1 MRVVYAVIALL
12 LIPSLSWAGNMTFQF
27 RNPNFGGNPN
37 NGSFLLNSAQAQ
49 NSYKDPSADDDF
61 GIETPSALD
70 NFTQAIQ
77 AQVLGGL
84 LTNINTGKPG
94 RMVTSDFI
102 VDIAN
107 ADGQMQIK
115 CHRPENGENLHHSG
129 RWLAKQFHRLLDIV
143 EIRTIIMQRFL
154 ILVAVCL
161 LSGCLTAP
169 PKQAAKPTLMP
180 RAQSYRDLTQLPLPT
195 GKIYVSVYNIQDET
209 GQFKPYPA
217 SNFST
222 AVPQSATAMLVTAL
236 KDSRWFIPL
245 ERQGLQNLLN
255 ERKIIRAA
263 QDNGTVAMNNRIPLH
278 SLTAANVM
286 VEGSII
292 GYESNVK
299 SGGVGARYFGIGGD
313 TQYQLDQIAVNLRVV
328 NVSTGEILSS
338 VTTSKTILSYE
349 VQAGVFRFIDYQRL
363 LEGEIGYTSNE
374 PVMLCLM
381 SAIETGVIF
390 LINDGIDR
398 GLWDLQNKNEVK
410 NDVLV
415 KYREMSSPPES

>member
-1 MRVVYAVIALL
+1 MQRL
-12 LIPSLSWAGNMTFQF
+12 LI
-27 RNPNFGGNPN
+27 
-37 NGSFLLNSAQAQ
+37 LL
-49 NSYKDPSADDDF
+49 
-61 GIETPSALD
+61 
-70 NFTQAIQ
+70 
-77 AQVLGGL
+77 
-84 LTNINTGKPG
+84 
-94 RMVTSDFI
+94 
-102 VDIAN
+102 
-107 ADGQMQIK
+107 
-115 CHRPENGENLHHSG
+115 
-129 RWLAKQFHRLLDIV
+129 
-143 EIRTIIMQRFL
+143 
-154 ILVAVCL
+154 AVCL

-169 PKQAAKPTLMP
+169 PKEAAKPTLLP
-180 RAQSYRDLTQLPLPT
+180 RAQSFRDLTHLPPPS
-195 GKIYVSVYNIQDET
+195 GKVFVSVYNIQDET
-209 GQFKPYPA
+209 GQFKAYPA

-263 QDNGTVAMNNRIPLH
+263 QENGTVAMNNRYPLQ

-286 VEGSII
+286 IEGSII

-313 TQYQLDQIAVNLRVV
+313 TQYQLDQVAVNLRVV

-338 VTTSKTILSYE
+338 VNTSKTILSYE

-363 LEGEIGYTSNE
+363 LEGEVGYTANE

-398 GLWDLQNKNEVK
+398 GLWDLQNKQDAK
-410 NDVLV
+410 SPVLV
-415 KYREMSSPPES
+415 KYHQMAVPPES

>member
-1 MRVVYAVIALL
+1 M
-12 LIPSLSWAGNMTFQF
+12 
-27 RNPNFGGNPN
+27 
-37 NGSFLLNSAQAQ
+37 
-49 NSYKDPSADDDF
+49 
-61 GIETPSALD
+61 
-70 NFTQAIQ
+70 
-77 AQVLGGL
+77 
-84 LTNINTGKPG
+84 
-94 RMVTSDFI
+94 
-102 VDIAN
+102 
-107 ADGQMQIK
+107 
-115 CHRPENGENLHHSG
+115 
-129 RWLAKQFHRLLDIV
+129 
-143 EIRTIIMQRFL
+143 
-154 ILVAVCL
+154 
-161 LSGCLTAP
+161 
-169 PKQAAKPTLMP
+169 
-180 RAQSYRDLTQLPLPT
+180 PT
-195 GKIYVSVYNIQDET
+195 GKIFVSVYNIQDET

-263 QDNGTVAMNNRIPLH
+263 QENGTVGMNNRVPLQ
-278 SLTAANVM
+278 SLVAANVM

-299 SGGVGARYFGIGGD
+299 SGGVGARYFGIGAD

-328 NVSTGEILSS
+328 NVSTGEVLSS

-374 PVMLCLM
+374 PVMMCLM

-410 NDVLV
+410 NDILV
-415 KYREMSSPPES
+415 KYREMSVPPES